1 MLVSLLGFVLGF
13 RNHLLL
19 RLSVKRGYNILMQ
32 KTERLMA
39 ITLLLQ
45 ARGKMTA
52 KRLADLLGVS
62 TRTIYRDMDTLSL
75 AHVPVS
81 MDYGPGGGYYLPDNY
96 RFESA
101 IFTREEAISLVLGGA
116 MAGSYSLFADDNDLH
131 RALLKLEAAL
141 PEEYRADVSAARE
154 RILVDT
160 TAWYNHSSTTAYLE
174 TIRAALWGA
183 HQLEI
188 LYPCADTSELQWRRV
203 DPYGLVYKGVSR
215 RHVRVGVW
223 YLVAFCQ
230 ACQAFQTFRLSY
242 IEDVKVCEEAISFQP
257 DFDLQAYWQE
267 AREHLEEQVQ
277 PVALKLHVTSTARH
291 KIRGDFTVL
300 REEPDGSAVVR
311 VHVESIEAAVS
322 YALAMGADATVLSP
336 ARVRDA
342 VAATAHVIAEMY
354 SQ

>member
-1 MLVSLLGFVLGF
+1 M
-13 RNHLLL
+13 
-19 RLSVKRGYNILMQ
+19 
-32 KTERLMA
+32 
-39 ITLLLQ
+39 
-45 ARGKMTA
+45 
-52 KRLADLLGVS
+52 
-62 TRTIYRDMDTLSL
+62 
-75 AHVPVS
+75 
-81 MDYGPGGGYYLPDNY
+81 
-96 RFESA
+96 
-101 IFTREEAISLVLGGA
+101 
-116 MAGSYSLFADDNDLH
+116 
-131 RALLKLEAAL
+131 
-141 PEEYRADVSAARE
+141 
-154 RILVDT
+154 
-160 TAWYNHSSTTAYLE
+160 
-174 TIRAALWGA
+174 
-183 HQLEI
+183 
-188 LYPCADTSELQWRRV
+188 
-203 DPYGLVYKGVSR
+203 YKGVSR